1 MDTFTAFMIIIYAGI
16 MHATFQLSV
25 SVLTL
30 LSGHAL
36 GKGRSR
42 RNLFKLTSSF
52 VLGSIVSLSLLISFA
67 TLMIYNIYSPQIPT
81 LVWTIVSGLVA
92 GIGVSVWL
100 FYYGKSIGTV
110 LWVPRPISEYLRSRT
125 QDTSNSVEAFSL
137 GVMGVLGEILFTIA
151 PISVASLVLVK
162 LDPKIQLAGLF
173 TYVLVAVLPIIVLW
187 ILVRRGH
194 KISHLQKWREKNKFF
209 MQFISGIG
217 LLALAVY
224 VYVNEVMT
232 TTVTGVL

>member
-1 MDTFTAFMIIIYAGI
+1 MDTFTAFMIIVYAGI

-100 FYYGKSIGTV
+100 FYYGKSKGTV
-110 LWVPRPISEYLRSRT
+110 L
-125 QDTSNSVEAFSL
+125 L
-137 GVMGVLGEILFTIA
+137 GA
-151 PISVASLVLVK
+151 
-162 LDPKIQLAGLF
+162 
-173 TYVLVAVLPIIVLW
+173 
-187 ILVRRGH
+187 
-194 KISHLQKWREKNKFF
+194 
-209 MQFISGIG
+209 
-217 LLALAVY
+217 
-224 VYVNEVMT
+224 
-232 TTVTGVL
+232 